1 MTAVVLR
8 LDDLTASCAPA
19 HLIDITVMLYYLINS
34 FKSKKDA
41 EPSLE
46 PSNHQDAPNPEKW
59 LAHKIHQTTTATPA
73 LNSKTVTTTVVDYL
87 NPSLINLRT
96 VVQNDPYLAV
106 LADQMFTQAAALQP
120 RDPTEQPA
128 VQSFRQFLQV
138 VNVIMR
144 SGPQFFD
151 RPGNEHAM
159 GFVAAPINAL
169 LNYPMGTAAGYE
181 FFRRPEVNEAMG
193 KVLSAWGKFLAS
205 GDSRGCLRAW
215 VSASGQIVMAERA
228 NGRVG
233 EGGGLGF
240 RELFVCPDPEDTE
253 TLGYE
258 SWDAF
263 FVRRFREGVR
273 HVEFP
278 DDEEHIGGEKLS
290 VTGSSGNVDIQ
301 VDDNTSVIVNACES
315 APLQVVS
322 DVALQADVTIKGQP
336 YSLTDMLNN
345 NALAPQF
352 AGGTIY
358 QAYLSAF
365 SYHRWHAPVSGRI
378 VELEMIP
385 GTYFS
390 VNRYQGIATR
400 RNDNDDTDGPDPQ
413 APCRSQAYTASV
425 ATRAVVYIQAR
436 NPKIGLIAIV
446 FVGMTE
452 VSSCEVTV
460 TAGEEVLKGQEIG
473 MFHFGGS
480 SHCLVFRPGVELRFV
495 ENRSP
500 AGLEGN
506 NRVNSAL
513 ALVE

>member
-1 MTAVVLR
+1 
-8 LDDLTASCAPA
+8 
-19 HLIDITVMLYYLINS
+19 MLYYLIDS
-34 FKSKKDA
+34 FKSNKDA
-41 EPSLE
+41 RPSPEPL
-46 PSNHQDAPNPEKW
+46 NHQEASTSEKW
-59 LAHKIHQTTTATPA
+59 LVHKIHQATTTTPA
-73 LNSKTVTTTVVDYL
+73 LNQKTANTTVVDDL
-87 NPSLINLRT
+87 NPSLTNLRT
-96 VVQNDPYLAV
+96 VVQNDPHLAT

-128 VQSFRQFLQV
+128 IQSFRQFLQV

-151 RPGNEHAM
+151 RPGNEDAM

-181 FFRRPEVNEAMG
+181 FFRRREVNEAMG
-193 KVLSAWGKFLAS
+193 EVLSAWGRFLAS
-205 GDSRGCLRAW
+205 RESRGCLRAW
-215 VSASGQIVMAERA
+215 VSASGQVVMAERA
-228 NGRVG
+228 DGRL

-240 RELFVCPDPEDTE
+240 KELFVCPDPEDTE
-253 TLGYE
+253 TLGYK
-258 SWDAF
+258 SWDSF

-273 HVEFP
+273 PVEFP
-278 DDEEHIGGEKLS
+278 DDKDRDDEKRLW
-290 VTGSSGNVDIQ
+290 VAGSSSTLGIR

-322 DVALQADVTIKGQP
+322 NVALGADVTLKGQP

-345 NALAPQF
+345 NPLAPQF
-352 AGGTIY
+352 VGGTIY

-378 VELEMIP
+378 VEVEMIL

-390 VNRYQGIATR
+390 VNRYQGIAVCG
-400 RNDNDDTDGPDPQ
+400 NDNDDTDGPDPQ

-436 NPKIGLIAIV
+436 NPRIGLMAIV

-460 TAGEEVLKGQEIG
+460 RAGEEVVKGQEIG

-480 SHCLVFRPGVELRFV
+480 SHCLVFRPGVQLRFAK
-495 ENRSP
+495 NRFP

-513 ALVE
+513 AVVE

>member
-19 HLIDITVMLYYLINS
+19 HLVDITVMLYYLINS

-41 EPSLE
+41 EFSLE
-46 PSNHQDAPNPEKW
+46 PSNHQNAPNPEKW

-73 LNSKTVTTTVVDYL
+73 LNSKTATTTVVDYL

-128 VQSFRQFLQV
+128 VQSFHQFLQV

-151 RPGNEHAM
+151 RPGNEDAM

-181 FFRRPEVNEAMG
+181 FFRRPE
-193 KVLSAWGKFLAS
+193 
-205 GDSRGCLRAW
+205 
-215 VSASGQIVMAERA
+215 
-228 NGRVG
+228 
-233 EGGGLGF
+233 
-240 RELFVCPDPEDTE
+240 
-253 TLGYE
+253 
-258 SWDAF
+258 
-263 FVRRFREGVR
+263 
-273 HVEFP
+273 
-278 DDEEHIGGEKLS
+278 
-290 VTGSSGNVDIQ
+290 

-345 NALAPQF
+345 NALALQF
-352 AGGTIY
+352 VGGTIY

-378 VELEMIP
+378 VEIEMIP

-390 VNRYQGIATR
+390 VNRWSGSA
-400 RNDNDDTDGPDPQ
+400 G
-413 APCRSQAYTASV
+413 
-425 ATRAVVYIQAR
+425 AV
-436 NPKIGLIAIV
+436 
-446 FVGMTE
+446 
-452 VSSCEVTV
+452 
-460 TAGEEVLKGQEIG
+460 
-473 MFHFGGS
+473 
-480 SHCLVFRPGVELRFV
+480 
-495 ENRSP
+495 
-500 AGLEGN
+500 
-506 NRVNSAL
+506 
-513 ALVE
+513 

>member
-1 MTAVVLR
+1 
-8 LDDLTASCAPA
+8 
-19 HLIDITVMLYYLINS
+19 MLYYLINS
-34 FKSKKDA
+34 FKSNKDA

-59 LAHKIHQTTTATPA
+59 LAHKIHQTTTTTPA
-73 LNSKTVTTTVVDYL
+73 LDSKTATTTVVDSL
-87 NPSLINLRT
+87 NPSLTNLRA
-96 VVQNDPYLAV
+96 VVQNDPYLAA
-106 LADQMFTQAAALQP
+106 LADQMFTQAAALQL

-151 RPGNEHAM
+151 RPGNEDAM

-181 FFRRPEVNEAMG
+181 FFRR
-193 KVLSAWGKFLAS
+193 S
-205 GDSRGCLRAW
+205 
-215 VSASGQIVMAERA
+215 
-228 NGRVG
+228 
-233 EGGGLGF
+233 
-240 RELFVCPDPEDTE
+240 E

-278 DDEEHIGGEKLS
+278 DDEEYVGGERLS
-290 VTGSSGNVDIQ
+290 VTGSSGTVDIR
-301 VDDNTSVIVNACES
+301 VDDNTSVIVNACE
-315 APLQVVS
+315 ATPLQVVS
-322 DVALQADVTIKGQP
+322 DVALRADVTLKGQP

-352 AGGTIY
+352 VGGTIY

-378 VELEMIP
+378 IEIEMIP

-390 VNRYQGIATR
+390 VNRYQGIAAR
-400 RNDNDDTDGPDPQ
+400 ENDNDNTDGPDPQ

-460 TAGEEVLKGQEIG
+460 RAGEEVMKGQEIG

>member
-1 MTAVVLR
+1 
-8 LDDLTASCAPA
+8 
-19 HLIDITVMLYYLINS
+19 MLYYLINS
-34 FKSKKDA
+34 FKSNKDA
-41 EPSLE
+41 RPSLE
-46 PSNHQDAPNPEKW
+46 PPDHQDVSTSEKW
-59 LAHKIHQTTTATPA
+59 LAHKIHQATTTTTV
-73 LNSKTVTTTVVDYL
+73 LNSKIATTTVVDDL
-87 NPSLINLRT
+87 NPSLTNLRT
-96 VVQNDPYLAV
+96 VVQNDPQLTT
-106 LADQMFTQAAALQP
+106 LADQMFIQAAALQP

-151 RPGNEHAM
+151 RPGNEDAM

-181 FFRRPEVNEAMG
+181 FFRRRDVNAAMG
-193 KVLSAWGKFLAS
+193 EVLSAWGRFLAS
-205 GDSRGCLRAW
+205 KDSRGCLRAW
-215 VSASGQIVMAERA
+215 VSASGQVVMAERA

-233 EGGGLGF
+233 EGEGGGGLRF
-240 RELFVCPDPEDTE
+240 KELFVCPDPEDKE

-273 HVEFP
+273 PVEFP
-278 DDEEHIGGEKLS
+278 DDEEHHGREKLS
-290 VTGSSGNVDIQ
+290 VRSSSGTVDVQ

-315 APLQVVS
+315 APLQVVANL
-322 DVALQADVTIKGQP
+322 ALCADVTLKGQP
-336 YSLTDMLNN
+336 YSLTDMLNDN
-345 NALAPQF
+345 PLAAQF
-352 AGGTIY
+352 VGGTIY

-365 SYHRWHAPVSGRI
+365 SYHRWHAPLSGRI
-378 VELEMIP
+378 VEVEMIP

-390 VNRYQGIATR
+390 MNRYQGLAAR
-400 RNDNDDTDGPDPQ
+400 GNDNDDTDGPDPQ

-436 NPKIGLIAIV
+436 NPRIGLMAIV

-460 TAGEEVLKGQEIG
+460 RAGEEVVKGQEIG

-495 ENRSP
+495 ENRFP

-506 NRVNSAL
+506 NMVNSAL
-513 ALVE
+513 AVVE

>member
-46 PSNHQDAPNPEKW
+46 PSNHQNAPNPEKW

-73 LNSKTVTTTVVDYL
+73 LNSKTATTTVVDHL

-151 RPGNEHAM
+151 RPGNEDAM

-169 LNYPMGTAAGYE
+169 SGT
-181 FFRRPEVNEAMG
+181 
-193 KVLSAWGKFLAS
+193 
-205 GDSRGCLRAW
+205 
-215 VSASGQIVMAERA
+215 
-228 NGRVG
+228 
-233 EGGGLGF
+233 
-240 RELFVCPDPEDTE
+240 
-253 TLGYE
+253 
-258 SWDAF
+258 
-263 FVRRFREGVR
+263 
-273 HVEFP
+273 
-278 DDEEHIGGEKLS
+278 
-290 VTGSSGNVDIQ
+290 VDIQ

-345 NALAPQF
+345 NALALQF
-352 AGGTIY
+352 VGGTIY

-378 VELEMIP
+378 VEIEMIP

-390 VNRYQGIATR
+390 SGSA
-400 RNDNDDTDGPDPQ
+400 G
-413 APCRSQAYTASV
+413 
-425 ATRAVVYIQAR
+425 AV
-436 NPKIGLIAIV
+436 
-446 FVGMTE
+446 
-452 VSSCEVTV
+452 
-460 TAGEEVLKGQEIG
+460 
-473 MFHFGGS
+473 
-480 SHCLVFRPGVELRFV
+480 
-495 ENRSP
+495 
-500 AGLEGN
+500 
-506 NRVNSAL
+506 
-513 ALVE
+513 